1 MDAIIEI
8 IKEMDIG
15 HLLVMAAMFW
25 FFDKRMQKQFAK
37 IDDRFAKI
45 DDRFGQIEAKE
56 IAIRIERLE
65 TKFFNFE
72 IRLDKVERQLD
83 SMVFQI
89 NSIDKRLFVVEA
101 ILQMKGCCAITD
113 DRYLKKA
120 E

>member
-8 IKEMDIG
+8 IKKMDIG

-25 FFDKRMQKQFAK
+25 FFDKRNQKK
-37 IDDRFAKI
+37 FAKI
-45 DDRFGQIEAKE
+45 DDRFGQIEAKLQE

-113 DRYLKKA
+113 DRYLKKD